1 MLKCK
6 FYKYRRKDN
15 SILLMTD
22 DDLKDTQSITWYI
35 DIGTFN
41 HISDYKKL
49 FAKINMNYSSNIN
62 FCNLL

>member
-1 MLKCK
+1 
-6 FYKYRRKDN
+6 
-15 SILLMTD
+15 MTD